1 MTRRSL
7 LAAAIVVWI
16 GILAVA
22 GKTSIDRLS
31 VPQWGNPIGDSLSP
45 AVAGDLLVGQQFTA
59 LLPGLYRIDLT
70 FDRTTTSSDRELIFH
85 LKSDPAAPSDL
96 WTSRLAAG
104 DLEADGT
111 YAFEF
116 EPLRDSKGQSYYF
129 CVESPTSAPG
139 DAIAV
144 RYGPDAVLDAA
155 SAYLDG
161 QPVSGDLQFQ
171 TFYALRTR
179 EKLDLLLSRMAE
191 GRPYL
196 LGTKGFYVGLA
207 VVYGLVLG
215 IFLLQ
220 IARSILQERDEEP

>member
-1 MTRRSL
+1 MTRRYL
-7 LAAAIVVWI
+7 LVVVIVVWI
-16 GILAVA
+16 GVLAFVA
-22 GKTSIDRLS
+22 KTSIDGLS

-45 AVAGDLLVGQQFTA
+45 EVAGDLLVGQQFTA

-70 FDRTTTSSDRELIFH
+70 FDRATAAPDREVIFH
-85 LKSDPAAPSDL
+85 LKSDPTAPSDL

-104 DLEADGT
+104 DLQADGT
-111 YAFEF
+111 YAFQF
-116 EPLRDSKGQSYYF
+116 EPLRDSKGQSFYF
-129 CVESPTSAPG
+129 YVESPTSTPG
-139 DAIAV
+139 DSVAV
-144 RYGPDAVLDAA
+144 RYGPNALLDNA
-155 SAYLDG
+155 SAYLNG
-161 QPVSGDLQFQ
+161 QPVTGDLRFQ
-171 TFYALRTR
+171 TFYELRTR

-220 IARSILQERDEEP
+220 IARSIQQERDEEP